1 MSSAFY
7 LFFFLHPCSLVLD
20 EVKHRRTILTF
31 NKGKKRTAFPPNSD
45 ATFKMKTIV
54 WFVLV
59 LSALSAAG
67 KVFLGKLGQKATIEC
82 GVSTYTGSLSWHRGS
97 ELIIRVI
104 KKNGLPHKGKS
115 EIVKRSSLKDTN
127 LVIDDVKEG
136 DAGQFTCKAGGT
148 TQEHTLL
155 VVSVSVSTP
164 GELQQG
170 SKATLKCQVKGL
182 VPDPTVQWKKPDGSE
197 TQKQNFD
204 LDPVQLSHNGI
215 WECTIVHAGETYN
228 ETLNIKVKELATT
241 TSPSKTSK
249 NITQPGGPP
258 PKSNDVLGPL
268 GLSWWMWVAVGVG
281 GLVVV
286 FLMVL
291 VIALCRRIKRRK
303 RRLLKIRNAAQQLKP
318 RQYCQCDQ
326 PTAAAKLQ
334 QGRRGEKPC

>member
-1 MSSAFY
+1 
-7 LFFFLHPCSLVLD
+7 
-20 EVKHRRTILTF
+20 
-31 NKGKKRTAFPPNSD
+31 
-45 ATFKMKTIV
+45 MKTIV

-67 KVFLGKLGQKATIEC
+67 KVFQGKLGQRATIKC
-82 GVSTYTGSLSWHRGS
+82 GVKPNPTLSWHRGL
-97 ELIIRVI
+97 ELIIRLEG
-104 KKNGLPHKGKS
+104 NGLPLKGKS
-115 EIVKRSSLKDTN
+115 EIGKRSLLKGTS

-136 DAGQFTCKAGGT
+136 DAGQFTCKADRK
-148 TQEHTLL
+148 TQEEHTLL
-155 VVSVSVSTP
+155 VVSVSVSPTS
-164 GELQQG
+164 ELQQG
-170 SKATLKCQVKGL
+170 SNATLNCQVKGL
-182 VPDPTVQWKKPDGSE
+182 VPGSTVQWKEPDGSE
-197 TQKQNFD
+197 TQKHNIY
-204 LDPVQLSHNGI
+204 LDPVQLSHNGR
-215 WECTIVHAGETYN
+215 WVCLFPHAGETYN
-228 ETLNIKVKELATT
+228 ETLNIKVKDLATT

-258 PKSNDVLGPL
+258 PMSNDVLGPL

>member
-1 MSSAFY
+1 
-7 LFFFLHPCSLVLD
+7 
-20 EVKHRRTILTF
+20 
-31 NKGKKRTAFPPNSD
+31 
-45 ATFKMKTIV
+45 MKTIV

-67 KVFLGKLGQKATIEC
+67 KVIQGKPGQKATIEC
-82 GVSTYTGSLSWHRGS
+82 GFSDYTGTLSWHRGS
-97 ELIIRVI
+97 ELITII
-104 KKNGLPHKGKS
+104 NKKNGIHLKGQD
-115 EIVKRSSLKDTN
+115 IGKRSSLKDTS
-127 LVIDDVKEG
+127 LVINNVMEK
-136 DAGQFTCKAGGT
+136 DAGQFTCKADRT

-155 VVSVSVSTP
+155 VVSVSVSP
-164 GELQQG
+164 PSELQQG

-182 VPDPTVQWKKPDGSE
+182 VPDSPVQWKEPDGNKIHE
-197 TQKQNFD
+197 QNFD
-204 LDPVQLSHNGI
+204 LYPVQLSHNGS
-215 WECTIVHAGETYN
+215 WVCSFLHAGETYN

-258 PKSNDVLGPL
+258 PTSNDVLGPL

>member
-1 MSSAFY
+1 
-7 LFFFLHPCSLVLD
+7 
-20 EVKHRRTILTF
+20 
-31 NKGKKRTAFPPNSD
+31 
-45 ATFKMKTIV
+45 MKTIV

-67 KVFLGKLGQKATIEC
+67 KVIQGKPGQKATIEC
-82 GVSTYTGSLSWHRGS
+82 GFSDYTGTLSWHRGS
-97 ELIIRVI
+97 ELITII
-104 KKNGLPHKGKS
+104 NKKNGIHLKGQD
-115 EIVKRSSLKDTN
+115 IGKRSSLKDTS
-127 LVIDDVKEG
+127 LVINNVMEK
-136 DAGQFTCKAGGT
+136 DAGQFTCKADRT

-155 VVSVSVSTP
+155 VVSVSVSP
-164 GELQQG
+164 PSELQQG
-170 SKATLKCQVKGL
+170 SKATLKCQ
-182 VPDPTVQWKKPDGSE
+182 
-197 TQKQNFD
+197 
-204 LDPVQLSHNGI
+204 LSHNGS
-215 WECTIVHAGETYN
+215 WVCSFLHAGETYN

-258 PKSNDVLGPL
+258 PTSNDVLGPL